1 MTSLD
6 LRRVNL
12 SATRTDSKET
22 DYEVISHLP
31 YKRSGSAARGALDS
45 DRSGSQAARQAK
57 QVRFNIRDS
66 LKNIMNASEGEA
78 TSDQENSHMI
88 ANQAQKPRKLTNSKK
103 VRPEA
108 RLKFVR
114 RPPSQENRS
123 SNSRERSPSNV
134 RAGSREPS
142 CETNRTSD
150 SQKPRKARVS

>member
-12 SATRTDSKET
+12 SATRTESRET
-22 DYEVISHLP
+22 DPEVISHLP
-31 YKRSGSAARGALDS
+31 YKRPGSAARGPLDS
-45 DRSGSQAARQAK
+45 DRSGSQGARQGK

-66 LKNIMNASEGEA
+66 LKNIMNASETA
-78 TSDQENSHMI
+78 SDQENSHLV

-134 RAGSREPS
+134 RAGSRDPS

-150 SQKPRKARVS
+150 SQKPRKVRVSQ

>member
-12 SATRTDSKET
+12 SATRTESREA

-31 YKRSGSAARGALDS
+31 YKRPGSAARGALDS
-45 DRSGSQAARQAK
+45 DRSGSQAARQGK

-66 LKNIMNASEGEA
+66 LKNIMNASETA
-78 TSDQENSHMI
+78 SDDQENSHVV

-150 SQKPRKARVS
+150 SQKPRKVRVSQ